1 MAKCPRLAFVAA
13 VAVASLFPL
22 RAAAQ
27 PAAPGPLTRTVYLS
41 AFDENGVP
49 VEDLA
54 ATDFTVKEG
63 GKARDVVALRPAQAR
78 MQIALIVDDN
88 GTGLFRAPLYRFV
101 QRLQGKA
108 EFSIVTVV
116 GQPLKLTDYT
126 MDGQVLTEVL
136 ISLSARP
143 GTADGGQ
150 LLQGIYEA
158 ARDLEKREAPR
169 PIIIAMSVP
178 GEEHSTL
185 PARHVLDKLK
195 DSGASLHVFLV
206 AASSSARQ
214 TVAVT
219 KPSALLEENM
229 NLGEVLGDGT
239 KQSGGRREDILA
251 QAGALLGLQRLAEE
265 LLHQY
270 VIEYDLPHGTKPNDR
285 IQIAVK
291 RKGVSLRAP
300 ARIPTR

>member
-1 MAKCPRLAFVAA
+1 MRVGAPLVFVVALGVGLVNAASTAGQAPSPPNARKVTLNAFNESGGYVDNLGA
-13 VAVASLFPL
+13 
-22 RAAAQ
+22 
-27 PAAPGPLTRTVYLS
+27 
-41 AFDENGVP
+41 D
-49 VEDLA
+49 DL
-54 ATDFTVKEG
+54 TVKEN
-63 GKARDVVALRPAQAR
+63 GKTRDVVAVRPAKGL

-101 QRLQGKA
+101 QKLQGRA
-108 EFSIVTVV
+108 EFAIVTVV

-126 MDGQVLTEVL
+126 MDGKVLTEVL
-136 ISLSARP
+136 TSLSARP
-143 GTADGGQ
+143 GTPDGGQ

-169 PIIIAMSVP
+169 PIIIALSVP

-206 AASSSARQ
+206 ASSASRQ
-214 TVAVT
+214 MAAVT

-229 NLGEVLGDGT
+229 NLGEVLGDGA
-239 KQSGGRREDILA
+239 KQSGGRREDIVA
-251 QAGALLGLQRLAEE
+251 SAGTLSGLQDLAED

-270 VIEYDLPHGTKPNDR
+270 VVEYDLPPGTKASDR
-285 IQIAVK
+285 ISVSPR

-300 ARIPTR
+300 SRIPNR